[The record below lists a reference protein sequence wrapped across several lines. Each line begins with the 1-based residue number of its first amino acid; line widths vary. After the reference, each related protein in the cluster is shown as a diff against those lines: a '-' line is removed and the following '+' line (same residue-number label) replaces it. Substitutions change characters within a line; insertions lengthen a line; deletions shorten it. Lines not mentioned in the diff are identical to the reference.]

1 MDRKKLLMMVEIAIF
16 AAIGLVLDQVSFK
29 MWAQGGSISFVM
41 VPIMLMAIR
50 WGLTAGLATGLL
62 IGVMQ
67 MMFGAY
73 IVHWLQAILD
83 YGLAFTVVGLAAI
96 VRKPLLE
103 AAQSLNKV
111 KMTFYIV
118 IGALLGGALR
128 FVSHLLA
135 GVVFF
140 KEYAGDDNVWA
151 YSIIYNSTYMVPA
164 TILTAIIAVVLFTSA
179 PRLLQKVKTT

>member
-1 MDRKKLLMMVEIAIF
+1 MDKKRLLMMVEIAIF
-16 AAIGLVLDQVSFK
+16 AAVGLVLDQISFK

-41 VPIMLMAIR
+41 VPIILMAIR

-62 IGVMQ
+62 IGIMQ

-96 VRKPLLE
+96 IRKPLLQ
-103 AAQSLNKV
+103 ATQSLNKT
-111 KMTFYIV
+111 KMALYIV
-118 IGALLGGALR
+118 IGTLLGGSLR
-128 FVSHLLA
+128 LVCHLLA

-140 KEYAGDDNVWA
+140 KEFAGDDNVWM
-151 YSIIYNSTYMVPA
+151 YSIIYNGSYMLPA
-164 TILTAIIAVVLFTSA
+164 TIITAIIAILLFTSA
-179 PRLLQKVKTT
+179 PRLLQKVQ